1 VQVVTATALQG
12 IEVEYLGARLGDRR
26 LEYRLPKMAAA
37 LAAEPTKSLPK
48 AIPVEAALEGAYRL
62 LRNRAVTADG
72 ILEGHYEETLKR
84 AAGRRRVIA
93 IHDTTIFEFDGDE
106 EREGLGPL
114 RGKGQGF
121 LGHFVLLAAVDDPV
135 MPLGVLAVD
144 AVVRPKGHK
153 KPADSEKESQ
163 RWHRALATARDR
175 LNGQQLVHVMDREAD
190 KYHLLAALVDAGDS
204 FVIRAVHDRVI
215 CPEICLSDVL
225 ATASTVIER
234 TVVLAKRKKKDALS
248 AKQSAR
254 EGRTARLAIS
264 AVRTSLPRSRGADK
278 SLPDQLPVNIVHVRE
293 VDPPPGCEP
302 VDWRL
307 LTSEPIKKPSDL
319 EHIVD
324 VYRARWL
331 IEEFFKAIKT
341 GCDYESRQMESLH
354 TLLNTLALLVPI
366 AWRLLLL
373 RTLARQTPDSPAT
386 KALTKAQLA
395 ILAKRRYG
403 ALPKGATVRQA
414 MMCVARMGGHI
425 RYNGEPGWIVLGRGF
440 HDLVR
445 LEEGWLAAK
454 EDI

>member
-1 VQVVTATALQG
+1 MAATTLQG
-12 IEVEYLGARLGDRR
+12 IETEYLGARLGDRR
-26 LEYRLPKMAAA
+26 LEYRLPKIAAA
-37 LAAEPTKSLPK
+37 LAAEPTRSLPK
-48 AIPVEAALEGAYRL
+48 ALPGEAALEGAYRL
-62 LRNRAVTADG
+62 LRNRAVSPDG
-72 ILEGHYEETLKR
+72 ILEGHYGETLER
-84 AAGRRRVIA
+84 AAGRRTVVA

-106 EREGLGPL
+106 ERKGLGPL

-121 LGHFVLLAAVDDPV
+121 LGHFVLLAAVDDLV
-135 MPLGVLAVD
+135 TPLGVLAMD
-144 AVVRPKGHK
+144 AVVRPTGHK
-153 KPADSEKESQ
+153 KSADAEKESQ

-175 LNGQQLVHVMDREAD
+175 LAGQQVVHVMDREAD
-190 KYHLLAALVDAGDS
+190 KYHLLAALSDAGDN

-215 CPEICLSDVL
+215 CPENRLSDVL
-225 ATASTVIER
+225 ATASTIIER
-234 TVVLAKRKKKDALS
+234 TVVLSKRRKKDALS

-264 AVRTSLPRSRGADK
+264 AIRTTLPRTKGCDK
-278 SLPDQLPVNIVHVRE
+278 SLRDQLSVNVVHVRE

-307 LTSEPIKKPSDL
+307 LTNQPIHKPSDL

-324 VYRARWL
+324 LYRARWL

-341 GCDYESRQMESLH
+341 GCDYEGRQMESLH
-354 TLLNTLALLVPI
+354 TLLNTLALFVPI

-373 RTLARQTPDSPAT
+373 RTLARQTPDVPAT
-386 KALTKAQLA
+386 KALTEAQLA

-414 MMCVARMGGHI
+414 MMAVARMGGHI
-425 RYNGEPGWIVLGRGF
+425 RHNGEPGWIVLGRGF
-440 HDLVR
+440 HDLTR

-454 EDI
+454 EDM